1 MVNYAL
7 PVQRA
12 GHLRVLLQPGNRR
25 YQYQCNFHYFIYQY
39 VVSFYF
45 QFFIKEE
52 KEKQAIEASSYKN
65 LGDVLKN
72 PALIFLLCAVLI
84 ISAGT
89 STIWYFYS
97 TYMKVATIY

>member
-1 MVNYAL
+1 MSCQLALYARIPCSPL
-7 PVQRA
+7 FVSSMS
-12 GHLRVLLQPGNRR
+12 LV
-25 YQYQCNFHYFIYQY
+25 FIF
-39 VVSFYF
+39 S
-45 QFFIKEE
+45 FFIKEE
-52 KEKQAIEASSYKN
+52 KEKQAIEASLYKN

-97 TYMKVATIY
+97 AYMKVATIY